1 MLKKFVLF
9 VLNFLL
15 ISRLSVIVL
24 TVIVLFLTTYW
35 WTVSQRMKSQLE
47 ATEMWF
53 LRRMLRI
60 AWTDKVSNDAV
71 L

>member
-1 MLKKFVLF
+1 MLKNFVLF

-15 ISRLSVIVL
+15 ISHLSVIVL

-60 AWTDKVSNDAV
+60 AWTDKVSNDPV